1 MVTVAMCA
9 RVSELITRGSLCE
22 DAAVNAR
29 IDQLLGELTLDEKA
43 TIVAGVDLWHTAA
56 VTRLGVPA
64 LKVTDGPAGA
74 RGERWTGRASAS
86 FPCGTAL
93 GATWNPDLVRTVGE
107 RIGGEARRKGAH
119 VLLAPTVNIHR
130 HPLAGRNFEC
140 YSEDP
145 YLSARMAV
153 AYITGVQSTGVGC
166 AVKHFV
172 ANDSEFERMSIS
184 SEVDDRTLREISLVP
199 FEAAVREAGTWS
211 VMAAYNRLNG
221 TFCSEHP
228 LISSLL
234 RGEWGFD
241 GVVMSDWYG
250 THSTAPAANAG
261 LDLEMPGPPQWFGA
275 HLADAVRAG
284 EVAEAVV
291 DDKAWL
297 VLALLDR
304 AGALDGSEPGAE
316 QSIDDPEDR
325 AIIRRAAAESFVLLH
340 NRDGLLPLEPPGGEP
355 PLLAVIGPNASL
367 AMIQGGGSARVS
379 AFAPVTPLDGI
390 RERFGDAFRV
400 EHERGCTSYKQT
412 PVLDT
417 TVLDGALQVSYYAG
431 RERSGEPVLVEPGDR
446 GWFTFTGPFTPEV
459 PEEFSMRISGTLSV
473 PETGA
478 WTFGLVQIGRAR
490 LSIDG
495 ALLVDNWNPS
505 GRSEAF
511 MGFASAEVTAQ
522 IDLVA
527 GEPHALEIEYTLPAP
542 SMGGLAVGCMPPSPA
557 DALDRAI
564 ALAARADAVVC
575 VVGTDG
581 DWETEGND
589 RERMTL
595 PPPQDELVRAVSA
608 ANRNTA
614 IVVNAASPVAMDW
627 ADHVGAVLQC
637 WFAGE
642 EWGHALADVL
652 AGDVSPS
659 GKLPTTFPVRLEDTP
674 AFTNYPGERGEVRY
688 GEGVFVGYRWY
699 DARQIAP
706 RFCFGH
712 GLSYTTFALDVP
724 AAAGREVSVGELDGG
739 GTVRIT
745 VPLRNTGTRR
755 GAEVVQCYVHDEA
768 ASVAR
773 PPHEL
778 KAFAKIWL
786 DAGQAGEAVL
796 ELDRRAFAFWDV
808 TAGAWTVEPGDFEL
822 RIGTSS
828 RAIAHRVPLTV
839 TE

>member
-1 MVTVAMCA
+1 
-9 RVSELITRGSLCE
+9 
-22 DAAVNAR
+22 VNAR
-29 IDQLLGELTLDEKA
+29 IDQLLGELTLDEKTA
-43 TIVAGVDLWHTAA
+43 IVAGVDLWHTAA
-56 VTRLGVPA
+56 VPRLGVPA

-107 RIGGEARRKGAH
+107 RIGGEARRKNAH

-184 SEVDDRTLREISLVP
+184 SEVDARTLREISLVP
-199 FEAAVREAGTWS
+199 FEAAVRVAGAWS

-221 TFCSEHP
+221 TYCSEHP
-228 LISSLL
+228 LIASLL

-284 EVAEAVV
+284 EVAETVV

-325 AIIRRAAAESFVLLH
+325 AVIRRAAAESFVLLH
-340 NRDGLLPLEPPGGEP
+340 NRDGFLPIEPTGEP
-355 PLLAVIGPNASL
+355 RPLLAVIGPNASL

-379 AFAPVTPLDGI
+379 AFAPVTPLDGM
-390 RERFGDAFRV
+390 RERFGDAFRI

-417 TVLDGALQVSYYAG
+417 TVLDGPLQVAYYAG
-431 RERSGEPVLVEPGDR
+431 RERDGEPVLVEPGDR

-459 PEEFSMRISGTLSV
+459 PEEFSMRITGTLSV

-495 ALLVDNWNPS
+495 AVLVDNWNPT

-511 MGFASAEVTAQ
+511 MGFASAEVTAG

-542 SMGGLAVGCMPPSPA
+542 SMGGLAVGCMPPTPD

-564 ALAARADAVVC
+564 TLAARADVVVC
-575 VVGTDG
+575 VVGTDS

-595 PPPQDELVRAVSA
+595 PPPQDELVRAISA
-608 ANRNTA
+608 VNPHTA

-652 AGDVSPS
+652 SGDVCPS
-659 GKLPTTFPVRLEDTP
+659 GKLPTTFPVRLEDSP

-699 DARQIAP
+699 DARQIVP

-712 GLSYTTFALDVP
+712 GLSYTTFALDAP
-724 AAAGREVSVGELDGG
+724 AVSAREVSVDELAGG
-739 GTVRIT
+739 ASVRVAI
-745 VPLRNTGTRR
+745 PIRNVGARR
-755 GAEVVQCYVHDEA
+755 GAEVVQCYVHDAA

-778 KAFAKIWL
+778 KAFAKVWL
-786 DAGQAGEAVL
+786 DAGQSGEAVL
-796 ELDRRAFAFWDV
+796 ELDRRSFAFWDV
-808 TAGAWTVEPGDFEL
+808 TGDGWLVEPGEFEL

-828 RAIAHRVPLTV
+828 RAIAHCVPLTV